1 MAAALGFLVLASDAV
16 TARRKKTR
24 APWSAEWVLS
34 MRATVWESPGGA
46 GFGHGD
52 GDILVSPATTP
63 ITSHPV
69 PAI

>member
-46 GFGHGD
+46 DFGHGD

-63 ITSHPV
+63 ITSRPV